1 MPASVEGVLTNG
13 YLAPNTFIHK
23 RDIMKKVF
31 PRYREDTLFDF
42 LFYTDRKEV
51 TDNTRFNWF
60 EWDYLY
66 GYGTIASHPAS
77 GGAGTAVVFTLN
89 AASHQD
95 SGKYSAGKQWD
106 LVTINGIRGWVTA
119 VDKSVDDAHTY
130 TVKPVVATDDF
141 GALDAQAGE
150 IMTFYSNAKA
160 DGSGQPT
167 SMVRKPTQYY
177 NYTQIFATQY
187 EAYGSESTNKI
198 EFEIKGKPYYY
209 LQGVEDAYLKHRLDI
224 DFAFLLNEM
233 SDGTQITDADL
244 NDEPVYTT
252 RGLESYVD
260 NFGNLEQ
267 YTTLDWTDME
277 NIEKTLSR
285 ERAPQEML
293 MINGVNLDIALD
305 QLVKGKL
312 DNNGMNY
319 AAFGGGNAAQRAV
332 DFGFDS
338 FRWSQ
343 RTYHKKAVD
352 YLNYLP
358 VTGFTGSPYPDM
370 GFIIPLDRV
379 RNPKPSP
386 NGMDSELD
394 TIALRYKQ
402 NDRMNRFVK
411 HWTRDVTI
419 TNLDRIEFNHLS
431 EVGLQMAAVN
441 QCIKLY
447 K

>member
-23 RDIMKKVF
+23 REIAKKVF

-42 LFYTDRKEV
+42 LFYTDRKV
-51 TDNTRFNWF
+51 QSDNTRFNWH

-66 GYGTIASHPAS
+66 GYATVASHPAS
-77 GGAGTAVVFTLN
+77 GGAGTAVEFTVDT
-89 AASHQD
+89 ASHQE
-95 SGKYSAGKQWD
+95 SGTKSAGKKWD
-106 LVTINGIRGWVTA
+106 SVIINGIRGWVTA
-119 VDKSVDDAHTY
+119 VNKATPNAHTY
-130 TVKPVVATDDF
+130 TVQPVKSTDDF
-141 GALDAQAGE
+141 GTLNLQAGE
-150 IMTFYSNAKA
+150 IMVFYSNAKS

-167 SMVRKPTQYY
+167 SQVRKPTLYY
-177 NYTQIFATQY
+177 NYVQIFSTQY
-187 EAYGSESTNKI
+187 EAYGSESTNKV
-198 EFEIKGKPYYY
+198 EFNINGKPYYY
-209 LQGVEDAYLKHRLDI
+209 LQGVEDAALKHKMDI
-224 DFAFLLNEM
+224 QFAFLLNVMGDEIQ
-233 SDGTQITDADL
+233 DTENG
-244 NDEPVYTT
+244 NEPVYHT
-252 RGLESYVD
+252 RGMEDYID
-260 NFGNLEQ
+260 NFGNTEV
-267 YTTLDWTDME
+267 YTTLDLTDLT

-285 ERAPQEML
+285 ERAPEQLM
-293 MINGVNLDIALD
+293 MINGVNLDIDLD
-305 QLVKGKL
+305 LLIKGTL

-319 AAFGGGNAAQRAV
+319 SAFGTGNAKQRAV

-338 FRWSQ
+338 FRFSR

-370 GFIIPLDRV
+370 GFVIPLDRI
-379 RNPKPSP
+379 RGPK
-386 NGMDSELD
+386 GDMMD
-394 TIALRYKQ
+394 TIAMRYKA

-419 TNLDRIEFNHLS
+419 TNNDKIEFNHLS

-441 QCIKLY
+441 QCIKVT

>member
-66 GYGTIASHPAS
+66 GYGTVDSNTAS
-77 GGAGTAVVFTLN
+77 GGAGNAVDITLTAG
-89 AASHQD
+89 SHQE
-95 SGKYSAGKQWD
+95 SGTKSAGKKWD
-106 LVTINGIRGWVTA
+106 SVIVNGIRGWVTA
-119 VDKSVDDAHTY
+119 VDKGTDDAHVY
-130 TVKPVVATDDF
+130 TVAPVRSTDDF
-141 GALDAQAGE
+141 GGLDALAGD
-150 IMTFYSNAKA
+150 IITFYSNAKS
-160 DGSGQPT
+160 DGSGQPE
-167 SMVRKPTQYY
+167 SMVRKPTLYY

-209 LQGVEDAYLKHRLDI
+209 LQGVEDAALKHKMDI
-224 DFAFLLNEM
+224 QFAFLLNVLGDELV
-233 SDGTQITDADL
+233 DAE
-244 NDEPVYTT
+244 NGDEPVYHT
-252 RGLESYVD
+252 RGMEDYID
-260 NFGNLEQ
+260 NFGNTET
-267 YTTLDWTDME
+267 YTTFDFTDLT

-285 ERAPQEML
+285 ERAPMEMM
-293 MINGVNLDIALD
+293 MINGINLDIDIDAV
-305 QLVKGKL
+305 VKGKL

-319 AAFGGGNAAQRAV
+319 SAFGSGNAQQRAV

-338 FRWSQ
+338 FRFSR
-343 RTYHKKAVD
+343 RTYHKKSVD

-358 VTGFTGSPYPDM
+358 VTGFSGSPYPDM
-370 GFIIPLDRV
+370 GFVIPLDRIKK
-379 RNPKPSP
+379 PK
-386 NGMDSELD
+386 GEGEMD
-394 TIALRYKQ
+394 TIALKYKQ
-402 NDRMNRFVK
+402 NDRMNRFIK

-419 TNLDRIEFNHLS
+419 TNKDAIEFNHLS
-431 EVGLQMAAVN
+431 EVGLQMACVN
-441 QCIKLY
+441 QAIKIA